1 MRTWQMIW
9 RLICFS
15 PGLHALALALQFPRW
30 ILLLAPGLIIR
41 ALFDTLTQNTPMTG
55 QFSNQFWLLIIL
67 IPLVTVTRAAI
78 VLGAIFTEYT
88 AAYHSAALLRQNLF
102 AYILDRP
109 DTQTYPYPAGDIAKR
124 LEQDPGII
132 ADLIRYAHV
141 VVGSAV
147 GALLGVVIM
156 ASINPGLTI
165 IVLIPLVIAGIL
177 VNMAGAH
184 IGRLRR
190 AKNVADSRISAF
202 LAELF
207 GAVQAVQVNAA
218 ETQVID
224 QLRRL
229 NLSRRKAAL
238 RENMFQ
244 DVVITSVFEN
254 VTSLTIGIILLLV
267 GQSMRA
273 GTFTIGDFVLFTSF
287 LIPVGDFTIQFG
299 RSLAM
304 YQQVKVSWERLL
316 QLLQGGPPQLLL
328 QYGPVYLR
336 GEFPHVPYTPKV
348 ELHHLVKLEVSELTY
363 HYPGSG
369 RGVTNINLKLER
381 GSLTVITG
389 RIGSGKTTLL
399 RVLLGLIPKESGEI
413 HWNGELVE
421 DPATFLIPPRV
432 AYTPQSPCLVS
443 ETVKSNIL
451 MGLPED
457 KVDLSAAIRSAV
469 MDQDVAEL
477 EKGLETIIGP
487 RGIKLSGGQ
496 AQRTAAAR
504 MFVRSPELLIFD
516 DLSSALDVE
525 TERRLWER
533 LFEQPE
539 ITCLA
544 VSHRHAALRR
554 AERIIVLKDGH
565 IEAEGSLDELLE
577 SCQEMQYLW
586 QGY

>member
-1 MRTWQMIW
+1 
-9 RLICFS
+9 
-15 PGLHALALALQFPRW
+15 
-30 ILLLAPGLIIR
+30 
-41 ALFDTLTQNTPMTG
+41 
-55 QFSNQFWLLIIL
+55 
-67 IPLVTVTRAAI
+67 
-78 VLGAIFTEYT
+78 
-88 AAYHSAALLRQNLF
+88 
-102 AYILDRP
+102 
-109 DTQTYPYPAGDIAKR
+109 
-124 LEQDPGII
+124 
-132 ADLIRYAHV
+132 
-141 VVGSAV
+141 
-147 GALLGVVIM
+147 
-156 ASINPGLTI
+156 
-165 IVLIPLVIAGIL
+165 
-177 VNMAGAH
+177 
-184 IGRLRR
+184 
-190 AKNVADSRISAF
+190 
-202 LAELF
+202 
-207 GAVQAVQVNAA
+207 
-218 ETQVID
+218 
-224 QLRRL
+224 
-229 NLSRRKAAL
+229 
-238 RENMFQ
+238 
-244 DVVITSVFEN
+244 
-254 VTSLTIGIILLLV
+254 
-267 GQSMRA
+267 
-273 GTFTIGDFVLFTSF
+273 
-287 LIPVGDFTIQFG
+287 
-299 RSLAM
+299 
-304 YQQVKVSWERLL
+304 
-316 QLLQGGPPQLLL
+316 
-328 QYGPVYLR
+328 
-336 GEFPHVPYTPKV
+336 
-348 ELHHLVKLEVSELTY
+348 
-363 HYPGSG
+363 
-369 RGVTNINLKLER
+369 LKLER